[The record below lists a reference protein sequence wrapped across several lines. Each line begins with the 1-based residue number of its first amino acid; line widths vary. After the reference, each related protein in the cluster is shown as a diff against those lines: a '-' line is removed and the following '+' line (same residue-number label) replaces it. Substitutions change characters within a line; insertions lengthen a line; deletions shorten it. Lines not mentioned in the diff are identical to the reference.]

1 MFLDPKQTRQT
12 SEVPFQRVRAKKKT
26 SAEQP
31 CCSSSLRSLERTVR
45 GIPEPKPQD
54 LLLLSGESA
63 GEVPESGKAEG
74 SEFEQQ
80 SRGLREVPESVVP
93 SEQQSHASRASGVRS
108 SLCMLRYL

>member
-1 MFLDPKQTRQT
+1 MEFPSRSLRICYFFPGNLLERFLR
-12 SEVPFQRVRAKKKT
+12 KKK
-26 SAEQP
+26 
-31 CCSSSLRSLERTVR
+31 
-45 GIPEPKPQD
+45 K
-54 LLLLSGESA
+54 
-63 GEVPESGKAEG
+63 VPESGKAEG